1 MESAQSVCWMRLTIF
16 CLSLHRRYETSICP
30 SDDERRS
37 TIGNNRW
44 VFLGLSSVYSSDIL
58 LTIYLLLSVCRF
70 WRYTNASATSAQTTP
85 SFWNAVGKLL
95 LRCFLFHSIG
105 ILLTILHFPCIF
117 RLGRFTNSS
126 HRRRYAIANLPTTLR
141 SRGPYRQ
148 PTDVIASSSGCCGES
163 SHVNGNSRRSR
174 RISQCTKVM

>member
-95 LRCFLFHSIG
+95 LRCFFVSFHW
-105 ILLTILHFPCIF
+105 H
-117 RLGRFTNSS
+117 
-126 HRRRYAIANLPTTLR
+126 IANNPSLSLYLQAWTIHQLLPSPTLCH
-141 SRGPYRQ
+141 RQ
-148 PTDVIASSSGCCGES
+148 PTDDATLPWSVPPTDRCHC
-163 SHVNGNSRRSR
+163 
-174 RISQCTKVM
+174 QQ